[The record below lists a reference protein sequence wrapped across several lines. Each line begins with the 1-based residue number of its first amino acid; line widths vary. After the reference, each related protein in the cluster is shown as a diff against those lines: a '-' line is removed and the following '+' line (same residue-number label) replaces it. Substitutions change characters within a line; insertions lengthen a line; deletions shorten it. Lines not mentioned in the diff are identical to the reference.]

1 MSKLPSYSSAFTD
14 WYQEVLYQAELVDQ
28 APVRGCFVIR
38 PYGYAIWENIQK
50 DLDRRIKETGHQNA
64 AFPLLIP
71 ESFLKREAEHVE
83 GFAPELAVVT
93 HAGGK
98 ELEEPLVV
106 RPTSETIIHFM
117 FARWIKS
124 WRDLPLKINQWANV
138 VRWEMRP
145 RAFLRTTEFF
155 WQEGH
160 TAHETQEEALAET
173 LLMLD
178 QYRQVIENMLAIP
191 CVVGQK
197 SGGEKFPGAD
207 STYTIEGMMPDGKA
221 LQMCT
226 SHMISRDFAR
236 AFEMKYQARDGKV
249 EFPYLTSW
257 GFTTRVI
264 GALVM
269 AHGDE
274 YGLVMPPKV
283 APIQVVIVPII
294 KQGAD
299 VQALLDAVGKLE
311 QSLKAH
317 GVRVHVDADT
327 EKTPGFK
334 FNYWELK
341 GVPLRID
348 IGPRDLDAQQAVI
361 VNRVTREK
369 TTCSLENM
377 HTTIAQLLQTVHE
390 QLYNRALARRQERWY
405 EADDLASIVRK
416 IEENQGF
423 YQTGWC
429 NAPACEAQLKEHKIS
444 IRCIPSK
451 DTGNKHAHCFACGQP
466 SVHEI
471 IIAKSY

>member
-1 MSKLPSYSSAFTD
+1 MSKLPSFSQQFAD

-50 DLDRRIKETGHQNA
+50 ELDKKIKETGHQNA

-83 GFAPELAVVT
+83 GFSPELAVVT
-93 HAGGK
+93 FAGGK

-106 RPTSETIIHFM
+106 RPTSETIIHYM

-160 TAHETQEEALAET
+160 TAHETETEALQET
-173 LLMLD
+173 LLMLE
-178 QYRQVIENMLAIP
+178 QYRSIIEDFLAIP
-191 CVVGQK
+191 VQVGQK
-197 SGGEKFPGAD
+197 SAGEKFPGAD
-207 STYTIEGMMPDGKA
+207 ATYTIEGTMPDGKA

-226 SHMISRDFAR
+226 SHMISRNFAR
-236 AFEMKYQARDGKV
+236 AFQMTYQTREGNV
-249 EFPYLTSW
+249 EHPYLTSW
-257 GFTTRVI
+257 GFTTRVV
-264 GALVM
+264 GALIM
-269 AHGDE
+269 MHGDE
-274 YGLVMPPKV
+274 NGIIIPPKV
-283 APIQVVIVPII
+283 APIQIVIVPIL
-294 KQGAD
+294 KKDASMQQLL
-299 VQALLDAVGKLE
+299 QAVE
-311 QSLKAH
+311 IMVQSLKAH
-317 GVRVHVDADT
+317 GIRVHVDADT

-341 GVPLRID
+341 GVPLRIE
-348 IGPRDLDAQQAVI
+348 IGMRDLEAQQVVM

-369 TTCSLENM
+369 TTCAFDS
-377 HTTIAQLLQTVHE
+377 IAETAQQLLNLIHR
-390 QLYNRALARRQERWY
+390 QLFERAQERRKARWY
-405 EADDLASIVRK
+405 EADDLAAIVSS
-416 IEENQGF
+416 IEEKQGF

-429 NAPACEAQLKEHKIS
+429 NAAQCEERLKEHKIT
-444 IRCIPSK
+444 IRCILPENMHTHQK
-451 DTGNKHAHCFACGQP
+451 CFACGQK
-466 SVHEI
+466 SKHDVVV
-471 IIAKSY
+471 AKAY